1 TGILAAA
8 FLVAAS
14 LFAQTNNF
22 SAANSPSSP
31 VERSEKIRAECL
43 DGRRMI
49 CGRILRV
56 LPEGLVVESGYTDL
70 LRPPLSGSWL
80 VPSTASVSREPSLV
94 EGRGPGSPCVGPVFV
109 TDLPKARGKKPNQFD
124 YVIMLAYPA
133 GQKTYSSVG
142 AVEKTVRR
150 FSGTLTGAVKLRI
163 AEHNW
168 T

>member
-1 TGILAAA
+1 MVLCLHSEAVLIILSVIIAIVSCNSDYRGGRYRQTGILAAA

-49 CGRILRV
+49 CGKILRV
-56 LPEGLVVESGYTDL
+56 LPEGIVVESGYTDL

-80 VPSTASVSREPSLV
+80 VPAA
-94 EGRGPGSPCVGPVFV
+94 
-109 TDLPKARGKKPNQFD
+109 AR
-124 YVIMLAYPA
+124 V
-133 GQKTYSSVG
+133 
-142 AVEKTVRR
+142 
-150 FSGTLTGAVKLRI
+150 
-163 AEHNW
+163 
-168 T
+168 